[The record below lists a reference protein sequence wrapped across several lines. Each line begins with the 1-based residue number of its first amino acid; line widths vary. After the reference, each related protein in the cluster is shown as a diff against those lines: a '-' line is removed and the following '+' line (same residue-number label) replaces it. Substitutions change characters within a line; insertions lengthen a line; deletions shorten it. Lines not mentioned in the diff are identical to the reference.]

1 MLGTLGRARAGV
13 NPKQGRL
20 ALWARSRGH
29 PLRAFRARALAGPPF
44 AVSETDLLGTD
55 QLTSGLFCLS
65 QQKDQGVFCGLLW
78 LDLMETLEMGLI
90 Y

>member
-1 MLGTLGRARAGV
+1 MGPIPRTSPARLSGKGAG
-13 NPKQGRL
+13 
-20 ALWARSRGH
+20 
-29 PLRAFRARALAGPPF
+29 GPPF